1 MDGHGSSSS
10 SSGGYRLVLEL
21 KSLRPF
27 SNFGG
32 LLHSIMPPPLCLKK
46 IGISQKF
53 TPGSSAWGE
62 FHRFH

>member
-1 MDGHGSSSS
+1 MDSNGGSSS

-32 LLHSIMPPPLCLKK
+32 FTSFYHAAPAPSEKNRDITKIHPGQLCL
-46 IGISQKF
+46 G
-53 TPGSSAWGE
+53 
-62 FHRFH
+62 